1 MEKLRGFE
9 NSSDSPNLIA
19 LVSCKLAW
27 NLVIEAMMKICML
40 ISVSL
45 VWKVENV
52 SWISAQLNF
61 CSAMSKRE
69 ALLSALAQLR
79 VAHPALPQLR
89 DFQVSRR
96 PFHAVR
102 IQLVTMS
109 SVGHTAECFGSR
121 WSKSYPLRSAYGLWE
136 DHAHVAAGPPFASRC
151 WNSNLGNPMLFKNV
165 SGSVTMILV
174 PLITIELQLLE
185 DCKRLGLTAIAGSQV
200 NTWSFPP
207 LLWSKIMPSITDTEA
222 LF

>member
-1 MEKLRGFE
+1 
-9 NSSDSPNLIA
+9 
-19 LVSCKLAW
+19 
-27 NLVIEAMMKICML
+27 
-40 ISVSL
+40 
-45 VWKVENV
+45 
-52 SWISAQLNF
+52 
-61 CSAMSKRE
+61 MSKRE

-79 VAHPALPQLR
+79 VAHPALPLLR
-89 DFQVSRR
+89 DFQVS
-96 PFHAVR
+96 PGPLQAVC
-102 IQLVTMS
+102 IQQQQYVFNTMS
-109 SVGHTAECFGSR
+109 SVGYTAECFGSR
-121 WSKSYPLRSAYGLWE
+121 WSKPYPLRSAYGLWE
-136 DHAHVAAGPPFASRC
+136 DHAHAAAGPPFASRC